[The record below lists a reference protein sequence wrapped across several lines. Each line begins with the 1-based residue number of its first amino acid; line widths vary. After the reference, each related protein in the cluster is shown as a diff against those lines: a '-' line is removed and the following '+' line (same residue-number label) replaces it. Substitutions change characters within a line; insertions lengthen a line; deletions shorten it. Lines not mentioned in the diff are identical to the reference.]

1 MDATGF
7 VQRSKRLDFEMMFAE
22 CVVGDYVYAN
32 KYDTMRYTFAT
43 GGYFGSTAR
52 SQSDG
57 IRSPSPICAPRARST
72 HISYFAPAHLFSM
85 FQTGLPPEGK
95 EGAYFLPV
103 TIRLSVAQR
112 SWEGLKGD
120 GHENLVCWSLW
131 GHQMDLLCPQHC
143 FGCRISWN

>member
-1 MDATGF
+1 MDATAF

-22 CVVGDYVYAN
+22 CVVGDYVSAN
-32 KYDTMRYTFAT
+32 KYDTIRYTFAT
-43 GGYFGSTAR
+43 GGCFGSTAFTITVR
-52 SQSDG
+52 YESKSL
-57 IRSPSPICAPRARST
+57 ST

-112 SWEGLKGD
+112 S
-120 GHENLVCWSLW
+120 
-131 GHQMDLLCPQHC
+131 
-143 FGCRISWN
+143 